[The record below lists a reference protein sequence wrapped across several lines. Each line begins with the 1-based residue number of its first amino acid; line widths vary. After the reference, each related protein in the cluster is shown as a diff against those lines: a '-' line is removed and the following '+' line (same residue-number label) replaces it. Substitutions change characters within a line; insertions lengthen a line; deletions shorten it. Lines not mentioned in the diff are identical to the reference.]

1 MKLYRKGDTIVEV
14 MIAVTVLSMV
24 IVSSL
29 AIMSGGL
36 ATTQRNME
44 STLVRQEMDSQT
56 ATLRFLHNAYIAS
69 YQPGVIPTANTPAR
83 QWYQMVEFIKAAN
96 LREAST
102 FGATA
107 LNTCP
112 TPPAAGSFILNAKKA
127 TVATTYALFKQPPL
141 YSKVVYDNTGNITE
155 SQGLWIE
162 GIRSVTRVDDS
173 GYQRNVGYIDF
184 HIRSCWFSVGQN
196 APMTLGTIVRLYDPR

>member
-1 MKLYRKGDTIVEV
+1 MKIMSRGDTIVEV

-36 ATTQRNME
+36 SSTQRTME

-69 YQPGVIPTANTPAR
+69 YIPGSVPAANTPAG
-83 QWYQMVEFIKAAN
+83 QWYSMVQFIKVAD
-96 LREAST
+96 LRAAST

-107 LNTCP
+107 SNSCP
-112 TPPAAGSFILNAKKA
+112 NPPAGSFILNAKKA
-127 TVATTYALFKQPPL
+127 TVATTYALFKQPSL
-141 YSKVVYDNTGNITE
+141 YSKVVYDNTGSITE

-162 GIRSVTRVDDS
+162 GIRSITRVDDS
-173 GYQRNVGYIDF
+173 GYQRNIGYIDF
-184 HIRSCWFSVGQN
+184 HIRSCWFSIGQN